1 MNTGQTMLA
10 MGAMMLLSF
19 LVLRFNSIHLTSAQA
34 SYNSK
39 FGIVA
44 TSLATSLLEEAKDNM
59 FDEVVLD
66 TTKTITSAAELSNT
80 LGPDGSESY
89 PDFDDFDDF
98 NGLYHI
104 DSLSL
109 RNPQTGRPT
118 NFEIW
123 AKVEYVSDNTPD
135 VKSTINTYHKKMT
148 VSVFSNAMIDTVKLS
163 SIFSYWH
170 LLE

>member
-19 LVLRFNSIHLTSAQA
+19 LVLRFNSIHLTAAQA

-59 FDEVVLD
+59 FDEIVLD
-66 TTKTITSAAELSNT
+66 TTKVISSEAELST
-80 LGPDGSESY
+80 VLGPEGSEAY
-89 PDFDDFDDF
+89 PDFDDFDDY
-98 NGLYHI
+98 NNLYHV

-109 RNPQTGRPT
+109 KNPQTGAPT

-123 AKVEYVSDNTPD
+123 AKVEYVSDGNPD
-135 VKSTINTYHKKMT
+135 VKSGINTYHKKMT

-163 SIFSYWH
+163 TVFSYWH

>member
-44 TSLATSLLEEAKDNM
+44 TSLANSLIEEAKDKAY
-59 FDEVVLD
+59 DAVALD
-66 TTKTITSAAELSNT
+66 TTKTITSASDFSTT
-80 LGPDGSESY
+80 LGKETGEVY
-89 PDFDDFDDF
+89 PDFDDFDDYD
-98 NGLYHI
+98 NLLYI

-109 RNPQTGRPT
+109 RNPQTGAPT
-118 NFEIW
+118 KFEIRS
-123 AKVEYVSDNTPD
+123 KVEYVTEATPD
-135 VKSTINTYHKKMT
+135 IKSVSKQYHKKMT
-148 VSVFSNAMIDTVKLS
+148 VAVFSSAMMDTVKLTT
-163 SIFSYWH
+163 IFSFWT
-170 LLE
+170 LLD

>member
-1 MNTGQTMLA
+1 
-10 MGAMMLLSF
+10 MLLSF

-66 TTKTITSAAELSNT
+66 TTKTITSETELST
-80 LGPDGSESY
+80 VLGPDGTETY
-89 PDFDDFDDF
+89 PDFDDFDDY

-109 RNPQTGRPT
+109 KNPQTGAPT
-118 NFEIW
+118 NFEMW
-123 AKVEYVSDNTPD
+123 STVEYVSEVNPD
-135 VKSTINTYHKKMT
+135 VKSASKTYHKKMT
-148 VSVFSNAMIDTVKLS
+148 VSVFSSAMIDTVKLS
-163 SIFSYWH
+163 TVFSYWH

>member
-44 TSLATSLLEEAKDNM
+44 TSLANSLIEEAKDKA
-59 FDEVVLD
+59 FDAVALD
-66 TTKTITSAAELSNT
+66 TTKTISSASDFST
-80 LGPDGSESY
+80 ILGKEGFEAY
-89 PDFDDFDDF
+89 PDFNDFDDY
-98 NGLYHI
+98 NGLFYI

-109 RNPQTGRPT
+109 KNPQTGAAT
-118 NFEIW
+118 KFEIRSV
-123 AKVEYVSDNTPD
+123 VEYVSDTNPS
-135 VKSTINTYHKKMT
+135 VKSASKEYHKRIT
-148 VSVFSNAMIDTVKLS
+148 VSVFSTAMLDTVKLS
-163 SIFSYWH
+163 TVFSFWS
-170 LLE
+170 LLD